1 LAGYG
6 DCALIKAQLDIVAPK
21 SAFPSVIRIGKML
34 VSEFVLTSFPL
45 SALFPWLPVALEA
58 LVGKAKRFAPVDR
71 FL

>member
-1 LAGYG
+1 
-6 DCALIKAQLDIVAPK
+6 
-21 SAFPSVIRIGKML
+21 ML